1 MSNRYMFMLLR
12 YVALLYDTKS
22 RFPTCKTPFSW
33 KKTTNIDEDEK
44 KKKKKKGK
52 REKRYIKNNKLSR
65 NKDDLG
71 WTRLNGLMMTN
82 FYK

>member
-12 YVALLYDTKS
+12 YVALLIKS

-33 KKTTNIDEDEK
+33 KKTTNIDDDEK

-52 REKRYIKNNKLSR
+52 EREKI
-65 NKDDLG
+65 
-71 WTRLNGLMMTN
+71 
-82 FYK
+82 YKE

>member
-1 MSNRYMFMLLR
+1 MFMLLR
-12 YVALLYDTKS
+12 YVALLIKSRYDIKS
-22 RFPTCKTPFSW
+22 RFPTCKTPISW

-52 REKRYIKNNKLSR
+52 EREKRYIKNNKLSR

-82 FYK
+82 FNN

>member
-12 YVALLYDTKS
+12 YVALLIKS

-44 KKKKKKGK
+44 KKKKKGK
-52 REKRYIKNNKLSR
+52 ERERI
-65 NKDDLG
+65 
-71 WTRLNGLMMTN
+71 
-82 FYK
+82 YKE